1 MSRATL
7 ARACALLIAGAAAG
21 CRGEAELAPPEIRYG
36 ESVCVECDMI
46 ISDER
51 FAAAILV
58 EGPRGPEARLFDD
71 IGDLLAHEKGRP
83 ELRVLARYVHDLGT
97 REWLE
102 AGSAVFLRSPTLH
115 TPMVSGIAAFADRA
129 GAERQSAETP
139 GEILSLDGLR

>member
-1 MSRATL
+1 MNREVL
-7 ARACALLIAGAAAG
+7 ACACALLMSVPAAG
-21 CRGEAELAPPEIRYG
+21 CRREAELAPPEIRYG

-71 IGDLLAHEKGRP
+71 IGDLFAYESGRP

-97 REWLE
+97 REWLDAE
-102 AGSAVFLRSPTLH
+102 SAVFLRSPALH
-115 TPMVSGIAAFADRA
+115 TPMVSGIAAFAARA
-129 GAERQSAETP
+129 DAERQNAETP
-139 GEILSLDGLR
+139 GEILSLDELR